1 MAALHQWSHTEPQPL
16 DAKCISTAEEW
27 INDVIHPHS
36 AGGPLPCVS
45 TLSLSSRTNQELTMQ
60 FIQTPEEVPGT
71 YGENF
76 PRLQQIKNIFDPTHF
91 IQHAMWPTP
100 AEKAEKER
108 AVKGKQR
115 ENKAV
120 SSNDE
125 QTASASASIP
135 APAQVISQL
144 QSQAQA
150 QSQGDNR
157 RTRLPSETLFI
168 SENIVHPDG
177 SSDADPDAQ
186 DTQAKAS
193 VEVDEGLS
201 KTRLEAIRGT
211 PLSGVQ
217 EHKDNVPSENM
228 NLEETVKAAASSA

>member
-1 MAALHQWSHTEPQPL
+1 
-16 DAKCISTAEEW
+16 
-27 INDVIHPHS
+27 
-36 AGGPLPCVS
+36 
-45 TLSLSSRTNQELTMQ
+45 MQ

-108 AVKGKQR
+108 ADKGKQR
-115 ENKAV
+115 ENIAV

-125 QTASASASIP
+125 QTASASAAAIP

-157 RTRLPSETLFI
+157 RTRLPSEALFI

-177 SSDADPDAQ
+177 SSDADPDVQ
-186 DTQAKAS
+186 DDTQAKAS

>member
-1 MAALHQWSHTEPQPL
+1 
-16 DAKCISTAEEW
+16 
-27 INDVIHPHS
+27 
-36 AGGPLPCVS
+36 
-45 TLSLSSRTNQELTMQ
+45 MQ